1 MGSCN
6 DGGCLRSASASRPV
20 ASFIGRVLRCASSWL
35 ESLGKEERDYH
46 AAVRFFIFHR
56 KTRVLEFFFARN
68 FKAYVRRFFVRRNV
82 IQIFQ

>member
-6 DGGCLRSASASRPV
+6 GGGCLRSASASRPV

-46 AAVRFFIFHR
+46 ASVHFSSKDSSARVFFW
-56 KTRVLEFFFARN
+56 KEF
-68 FKAYVRRFFVRRNV
+68 
-82 IQIFQ
+82 

>member
-6 DGGCLRSASASRPV
+6 GGGCLRSASASRPV

-56 KTRVLEFFFARN
+56 KTRVLEFFFCKE
-68 FKAYVRRFFVRRNV
+68 F
-82 IQIFQ
+82 

>member
-6 DGGCLRSASASRPV
+6 GGGCLRSASASRPV

-35 ESLGKEERDYH
+35 ESLGKEECDYH

-56 KTRVLEFFFARN
+56 RLECSSLFFGRN
-68 FKAYVRRFFVRRNV
+68 FKAYVRRFFVRGNV

>member
-6 DGGCLRSASASRPV
+6 GGGCLRSASASRPV

-56 KTRVLEFFFARN
+56 KTRVLEFFFLEGILRHT
-68 FKAYVRRFFVRRNV
+68 FEDFSFGGT
-82 IQIFQ
+82 